1 MAVTFD
7 ELKLAME
14 ETGLKFMTDPDK
26 EVVIVGIH
34 GLNGV
39 YHLLLTRVEDGEGL
53 LLRVHGLATLK
64 GDHPFKT
71 RVLETLLSENHRVK
85 VGRFCYDPSD
95 GEIYLDWFLPLEGS
109 CLTPQQLKRCVFVLL
124 HMADEISP
132 RLRHLLETGE
142 DLPSEQIGIRGLLR
156 RLLSEGLRQG
166 LLSEGD
172 EVRLLRLLA
181 QLEEGEEDSAS
192 D

>member
-7 ELKLAME
+7 ELKLMME
-14 ETGLKFMTDPDK
+14 ETGLKFMSDPDR
-26 EVVIVGIH
+26 EIVLAGIS

-39 YHLLLTRVEDGEGL
+39 YHLLLKRVEDGEGL
-53 LLRVHGLATLK
+53 LLRVPGLATVK

-95 GEIYLDWFLPLEGS
+95 GEIYLDWFLPLEDG
-109 CLTPQQLKRCVFVLL
+109 CLTPQQLKRCIGALL
-124 HMADEISP
+124 HLADDLSP

-142 DLPSEQIGIRGLLR
+142 DLPSEQIGIRGMLR
-156 RLLSEGLRQG
+156 RLMSEGLRQG

-172 EVRLLRLLA
+172 EARLLRLLA
-181 QLEEGEEDSAS
+181 QLDGEEEGSTD

>member
-109 CLTPQQLKRCVFVLL
+109 CLTPQQIE
-124 HMADEISP
+124 A
-132 RLRHLLETGE
+132 
-142 DLPSEQIGIRGLLR
+142 
-156 RLLSEGLRQG
+156 
-166 LLSEGD
+166 
-172 EVRLLRLLA
+172 LRLCSVA
-181 QLEEGEEDSAS
+181 YGR
-192 D
+192 